1 MPKKQTTVTFVAQY
15 RARDPDEWRD
25 LSRRDTPE
33 EAFERRDA
41 FLASWQGAGGRD
53 DPAGLQ
59 VVRREI
65 TDTVIAD
72 PRPAPEPEPDKEGA
86 VT

>member
-1 MPKKQTTVTFVAQY
+1 MPKKQTTVTFIAQY
-15 RARDPDEWRD
+15 RTHDPDEWRD

-33 EAFERRDA
+33 EAFERLDA
-41 FLASWQGAGGRD
+41 FLASWKASGGRD

-72 PRPAPEPEPDKEGA
+72 PRPAAEKTA
-86 VT
+86 QAS

>member
-1 MPKKQTTVTFVAQY
+1 MPKKQVTVTFVAQY
-15 RARDPDEWRD
+15 RVHDPGEWQD

-33 EAFERRDA
+33 EAFERCDV
-41 FLASWQGAGGRD
+41 FLASWRGAGGRE

-65 TDTVIAD
+65 TDTVISD
-72 PRPAPEPEPDKEGA
+72 PRPAPEPEPEEAEA